1 MHGTSPQ
8 LIEIELRNGG
18 VVIPVNAYESSRRRK
33 SEVRSL
39 GGKSERHG
47 FQCAYP
53 SRARRDPLGRIFRG
67 GLGVGSRKPRGRALR
82 QPSRRL
88 RKVIGAALALEL
100 IQTFLHAHFIGAA
113 RNQCRLAKVQAL
125 EIGNIQP

>member
-1 MHGTSPQ
+1 MRPLIAGDWKMHGTSPQ

-67 GLGVGSRKPRGRALR
+67 GLGVGSRKPRGRMLCG
-82 QPSRRL
+82 SRAGVSARS
-88 RKVIGAALALEL
+88 LA
-100 IQTFLHAHFIGAA
+100 
-113 RNQCRLAKVQAL
+113 RRS
-125 EIGNIQP
+125 PWS